1 MGHLVGKTYVN
12 TKESWATAVKYL
24 KLDLARS
31 LQTRFELLCETLEM
45 LEQDEKA
52 ADPKTPY
59 FNPLVIPAS
68 YLLPHTWLLP
78 RRVFTKNNHVL
89 YCDYLSASDTVQDCV
104 DRFDAMLA
112 IKTESAQLEQAESFR
127 DDVALDSEVM
137 WSKRPT
143 KGPKKDEARAVSK
156 PSSDNIDEKL
166 RNIKIDPAEIDTSL
180 TTSRLIQKPEPSKTK
195 WSMAILVLIVAS
207 ILARTFFA

>member
-1 MGHLVGKTYVN
+1 
-12 TKESWATAVKYL
+12 
-24 KLDLARS
+24 
-31 LQTRFELLCETLEM
+31 
-45 LEQDEKA
+45 
-52 ADPKTPY
+52 
-59 FNPLVIPAS
+59 
-68 YLLPHTWLLP
+68 
-78 RRVFTKNNHVL
+78 
-89 YCDYLSASDTVQDCV
+89 
-104 DRFDAMLA
+104 MLA

-127 DDVALDSEVM
+127 GTPRIRSETLANDDLLDDVALDSEVM